1 MERHRSGEIRSV
13 IPIDEEYQQIGTQ
26 LAARLG
32 HPAVTGLYL
41 PAPVADE
48 TFRDEFGFV
57 LLADGSVGP
66 FYVSMGELLR
76 ELWQR
81 YPDPELVRGDPAT
94 LLRGFAEEEPARR
107 ALALGAY
114 NALSA
119 ALFYRVGFMPPER
132 AGNAGLDDVPAGG
145 SVGMVGYFR
154 PLVDRLSA
162 QGCSVRVLELSPER
176 VEDKKGVARCSD
188 PSGLIGCDLVL
199 CTASA
204 LINDSLEGLLAVLG
218 GRVRIEMIGPSGSGL
233 PDPLFARGVS
243 AVGGS
248 LFGSQAKLIE
258 HLGRGE
264 PWGSVARKYQL
275 DAVDYPGL
283 TRLLEELADRHP
295 DTGQA

>member
-1 MERHRSGEIRSV
+1 M
-13 IPIDEEYQQIGTQ
+13 IPINEAYRQIGTQ

-32 HPAVTGLYL
+32 HPAVSGLYL

-57 LLADGSVGP
+57 LLAVGRVGP
-66 FYVSMGELLR
+66 VYVSMGDLPRMLWLR
-76 ELWQR
+76 HPQ
-81 YPDPELVRGDPAT
+81 PAQLRSDATT
-94 LLRGFAEEEPARR
+94 LLEGFADGDIARR
-107 ALALGAY
+107 ALALGTY

-119 ALFYRVGFMPPER
+119 ALFHRVGFVPPER
-132 AGNAGLDDVPAGG
+132 AGNAGLNGVAAGS

-176 VEDKKGVARCSD
+176 VEDKEGVSRCSD
-188 PSGLIGCDLVL
+188 PSELIGCDLVL

-204 LINDSLEGLLAVLG
+204 LINNSLEGLLALLA

-233 PDPLFARGVS
+233 PDPLFARGIS

-248 LFGSQAKLIE
+248 LFRGQAKLIE

-264 PWGSVARKYQL
+264 PWGSVAHKYQL
-275 DAVDYPGL
+275 DAAAYPGL
-283 TRLLEELADRHP
+283 TRLLEKLSDS
-295 DTGQA
+295 QAEASQA

>member
-1 MERHRSGEIRSV
+1 VGTDTAAETASV
-13 IPIDEEYQQIGTQ
+13 IPINEAYQQIGTQ

-32 HPAVTGLYL
+32 HPAVSGLYL

-66 FYVSMGELLR
+66 FYVSMGDLLR
-76 ELWQR
+76 KLWQR
-81 YPDPELVRGDPAT
+81 HPQPALLRSDATT
-94 LLRGFAEEEPARR
+94 LLQGFADDDLARR

-119 ALFYRVGFMPPER
+119 TLFHRVGFVPPER
-132 AGNAGLDDVPAGG
+132 LGNGGLNDVPAGS

-154 PLVDRLSA
+154 PLVDRLTA
-162 QGCSVRVLELSPER
+162 QGCSVQVLELSPER
-176 VEDKKGVARCSD
+176 VENREGVSCCSD
-188 PSGLIGCDLVL
+188 PSELGGCDRVL

-204 LINDSLEGLLAVLG
+204 LINNSLEGLLAVLPR
-218 GRVRIEMIGPSGSGL
+218 RVRIELVGPSGSGL

-248 LFGSQAKLIE
+248 LFNSQKKLIQ
-258 HLGRGE
+258 HLDRGE
-264 PWGSVARKYQL
+264 PWGSVAHKYQL
-275 DAVDYPGL
+275 DAISYPGL
-283 TRLLEELADRHP
+283 STLLERLSVS
-295 DTGQA
+295 QAQA

>member
-1 MERHRSGEIRSV
+1 M

-66 FYVSMGELLR
+66 FYVSMGDLLR
-76 ELWQR
+76 ELWLR
-81 YPDPELVRGDPAT
+81 HPEPELVRGDPAT
-94 LLRGFAEEEPARR
+94 LLRGFADGDLAKR
-107 ALALGAY
+107 ALALGTF

-119 ALFYRVGFMPPER
+119 ALFHKVGFVPPER
-132 AGNAGLDDVPAGG
+132 AGNAGLNDFPAGG

-154 PLVDRLSA
+154 PLVDKLTA

-176 VEDKKGVARCSD
+176 VEDKEGVSCCGD
-188 PSGLIGCDLVL
+188 PSELIGCDLVL
-199 CTASA
+199 CSASA
-204 LINDSLEGLLAVLG
+204 LINGSIEGLLAVFA

-248 LFGSQAKLIE
+248 LFSSQAKLIE
-258 HLGRGE
+258 HLRRGE
-264 PWGSVARKYQL
+264 PWGSVAHKYQL
-275 DAVDYPGL
+275 DAVAYPGL
-283 TRLLEELADRHP
+283 TRLLDELADRHP